1 MSHCPCCW
9 LNPFCPPFL
18 DKPRGRY
25 RNPAVLVGSTFLVV
39 NSHFW
44 VDKPVDKG
52 CPMLSHS
59 KNQWY
64 PLILDEAGSRLE
76 FYPAFCCG
84 MWPFEREAKRQGH
97 DPWTGGESHGTATD
111 GLVIFSHI
119 YIYMY
124 VYIYICRW
132 FGEPFLRFHATSE
145 KTWILRTEN
154 QRHNEVQR
162 SNIPGFKLG
171 LRISTYGSRE
181 SVAPQNCW
189 DFPTDGNI
197 RPHTSFPKSLIF
209 VAKNWLVPMGVAWVL
224 LKCNM
229 SPKQ

>member
-119 YIYMY
+119 YIY
-124 VYIYICRW
+124 VCIYIYIYADDLVSLFCDSMRSCVRKISVTM
-132 FGEPFLRFHATSE
+132 RFNVRTFQDLSLAYGFPPMAPGNLWRHKIVGIFPQMATSDP
-145 KTWILRTEN
+145 TLRSQN
-154 QRHNEVQR
+154 PWFLWQK
-162 SNIPGFKLG
+162 IG
-171 LRISTYGSRE
+171 LC
-181 SVAPQNCW
+181 Q
-189 DFPTDGNI
+189 
-197 RPHTSFPKSLIF
+197 
-209 VAKNWLVPMGVAWVL
+209 
-224 LKCNM
+224 
-229 SPKQ
+229 